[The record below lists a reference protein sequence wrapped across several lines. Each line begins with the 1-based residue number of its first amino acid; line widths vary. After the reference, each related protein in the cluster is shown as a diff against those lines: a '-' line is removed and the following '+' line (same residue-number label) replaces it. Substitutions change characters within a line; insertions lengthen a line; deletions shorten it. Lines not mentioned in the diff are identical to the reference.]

1 MTATPNDLRKRATR
15 LRRGVGQLG
24 VIESILDAADG
35 PWLGVM
41 DADGRGTAELRM
53 HLAGR
58 YRLTAVVTS
67 AGKLSMVQMHAPEV
81 GERVISGKPALRQ
94 GWDETVTMPKQPDW
108 LDYVIDWVG
117 AASADVDRRTVIAWQ
132 LQGADR
138 RLAAMDDTLEG
149 MRASL
154 AEREQLRDELA
165 AEIDLLRSEFDS
177 LPERPGDTTNLPAGP
192 GTDVPEIPRSNRPAE
207 PDTAAPGTPGS
218 NLPTESHTV
227 APEFSSDNRPAE
239 LGTSTPDLPGGNS
252 PTESHTVA
260 PEFSTDNRPT
270 ELGTSTPDLP
280 GDDLPADDRLPE
292 LGAGVHDIPGAPGA
306 CEPGNPADDQ
316 IPRPNT
322 LPQENPAVMSA
333 PTDISRVD
341 ANTQI

>member
-1 MTATPNDLRKRATR
+1 MHWDQMTATPDDLRKRATR

-24 VIESILDAADG
+24 IIEAILDAAYG

-67 AGKLSMVQMHAPEV
+67 AGKLSLVQMHAPTV

-132 LQGADR
+132 LEGADR

-154 AEREQLRDELA
+154 AEREQIRHELA
-165 AEIDLLRSEFDS
+165 TEIDRLRTEFDS
-177 LPERPGDTTNLPAGP
+177 LPERSADTNDLPTESGKVTAEFSGDHG
-192 GTDVPEIPRSNRPAE
+192 
-207 PDTAAPGTPGS
+207 
-218 NLPTESHTV
+218 PTESHTAV
-227 APEFSSDNRPAE
+227 AEFPTVEGLAEPGTDEPEIHGAPRISNPGSPPEDHVPR
-239 LGTSTPDLPGGNS
+239 LGVLPQQN
-252 PTESHTVA
+252 
-260 PEFSTDNRPT
+260 
-270 ELGTSTPDLP
+270 
-280 GDDLPADDRLPE
+280 
-292 LGAGVHDIPGAPGA
+292 PGA
-306 CEPGNPADDQ
+306 
-316 IPRPNT
+316 
-322 LPQENPAVMSA
+322 MSA
-333 PTDISRVD
+333 TDIS
-341 ANTQI
+341 

>member
-1 MTATPNDLRKRATR
+1 MHWDQMTATPNDLRKRATR

-117 AASADVDRRTVIAWQ
+117 AASADVDRRTVITWQ

-177 LPERPGDTTNLPAGP
+177 LPERRADTTDLPVGRDTVAPGIPGD
-192 GTDVPEIPRSNRPAE
+192 DHPAE
-207 PDTAAPGTPGS
+207 PDAIAPGIPG
-218 NLPTESHTV
+218 
-227 APEFSSDNRPAE
+227 
-239 LGTSTPDLPGGNS
+239 
-252 PTESHTVA
+252 
-260 PEFSTDNRPT
+260 DNRPT
-270 ELGTSTPDLP
+270 EPDMIAPEVP
-280 GDDLPADDRLPE
+280 GDDHPAELHTAAPEIPSDNHPTEHRGGPSDLPAGGLTE
-292 LGAGVHDIPGAPGA
+292 LGAGGHEIPGAP
-306 CEPGNPADDQ
+306 EPSAPGDAADERL
-316 IPRPNT
+316 PRPNV
-322 LPQENPAVMSA
+322 LPQENPDSMSV
-333 PTDISRVD
+333 PTDIARVD
-341 ANTQI
+341 ANTRI

>member
-117 AASADVDRRTVIAWQ
+117 AASADVDRRTVITWQ

-177 LPERPGDTTNLPAGP
+177 LPERRA
-192 GTDVPEIPRSNRPAE
+192 
-207 PDTAAPGTPGS
+207 DTADLPVVGVDLPGTPGS
-218 NLPTESHTV
+218 DLPTEPGTV
-227 APEFSSDNRPAE
+227 APELPSDDRLTEPHTAA
-239 LGTSTPDLPGGNS
+239 PDLP
-252 PTESHTVA
+252 VV
-260 PEFSTDNRPT
+260 
-270 ELGTSTPDLP
+270 
-280 GDDLPADDRLPE
+280 DRVGE
-292 LGAGVHDIPGAPGA
+292 LGAGLHEVSGAPEA
-306 CEPGNPADDQ
+306 SEPGNSTDDQ
-316 IPRPNT
+316 FPGANT
-322 LPQENPAVMSA
+322 VPHENPDVMSDPA
-333 PTDISRVD
+333 DISRVD
-341 ANTQI
+341 ANAQI